1 MRRKGGG
8 NALRRFRMVGGL
20 SARCLERPRGLSTAE
35 GIPDGYTVAHCAP
48 GAEFLV
54 VVHQVK
60 VSLGPHEKVL
70 GGICL
75 EPNAKVSHEVVD
87 RHEVLAGIEI
97 TNLEGLIKAR
107 RLGTDAGQQFE
118 ISAVGNFRHEDRIE
132 IVKHGTIRLETLP
145 IAASRFPREFTLYSD
160 ALEKQYIGAE
170 AGIGAAGERLRRV
183 IATRRAGGRR
193 RQRVHAEG
201 DVELLGGGGIGERQK

>member
-20 SARCLERPRGLSTAE
+20 SARCLERPRGLSSAE
-35 GIPDGYTVAHCAP
+35 GVSNRNAVAHCAP
-48 GAEFLV
+48 GTEFLV
-54 VVHQVK
+54 VVHQIEMR
-60 VSLGPHEKVL
+60 LGSHEEL
-70 GGICL
+70 SERICL
-75 EPNAKVSHEVVD
+75 QADAEVSHEVVD

-97 TNLEGLIKAR
+97 TNLERLIKAR

-118 ISAVGNFRHEDRIE
+118 ISAVGNFRHEDRVE
-132 IVKHGTIRLETLP
+132 IVKHGTIRLHILP
-145 IAASRFPREFTLYSD
+145 YAPTGFPCEFALYSD
-160 ALEKQYIGAE
+160 VLEKQYIGAE

-193 RQRVHAEG
+193 GQRVHAEG
-201 DVELLGGGGIGERQK
+201 EINLLGGGEI